1 MSSSRI
7 VLGIDPGFGRMGF
20 GCLRVERG
28 RTTVLDYG
36 VSTTKAGVAHEKR
49 LLQISDD
56 LDEIV
61 RTHKPGVLAIEK
73 LYFSKN
79 VKTAM
84 QVAEARGAILVV
96 AARHGLPVVE
106 LSPGQV
112 KMAVTGSGSAD
123 KKGVAMMV
131 TKLLGLKR
139 APKLDDAADALAL
152 ALCAANMR

>member
-1 MSSSRI
+1 MARI

-20 GCLRVERG
+20 GCIRVEKG
-28 RTTVLDYG
+28 CTTVLDYG
-36 VSTTKAGVAHEKR
+36 VSTTKAGVAHEMR

-56 LDEIV
+56 LDELI
-61 RTHKPGVLAIEK
+61 RTHKPGVLATEK

-131 TKLLGLKR
+131 TKLLNLKH

-152 ALCAANMR
+152 ALTAASMR